1 MVDNVAIT
9 AGTGTTIAADD
20 VGGALHQRVKVTWGP
35 DGTGNDADTA
45 TGKPLPV
52 QLRGSD
58 GTDRSNSLPVVA
70 TNAGTFAVQESGAA
84 LTALQLIDDTVF
96 AEDAASANADKGIQV
111 LTRRTDTATATSG
124 TDGDYQ
130 PFITDANGRLHVNV
144 GNTVT
149 ISSPAVTN
157 AGTFAVQESGSA
169 LTALQLIDDVVF
181 AEDVAAQAGDKGV
194 HILSRRSDTAAATA
208 GTDGDYQSLVSDSA
222 GKLHVNVGNTVTVG
236 AHALTAGETHI
247 GEVGGKT
254 VVKTITMTATTTIL
268 ASADIIADT
277 QQMDAALRVTD
288 GTGVIQS
295 MTVFDPDDNAAFA
308 FDVYIHNTS
317 TSMGTENSGISISD
331 ANAAAGILGV
341 VSFATTDAKDL
352 INGRMYHKANLGIP
366 VTAVSGT
373 DDLYFSIVNGSGTP
387 TFAGGSIPIRVGIL
401 QD

>member
-70 TNAGTFAVQESGAA
+70 TNAGTFAVQ
-84 LTALQLIDDTVF
+84 V
-96 AEDAASANADKGIQV
+96 
-111 LTRRTDTATATSG
+111 
-124 TDGDYQ
+124 DG
-130 PFITDANGRLHVNV
+130 N
-144 GNTVT
+144 
-149 ISSPAVTN
+149 
-157 AGTFAVQESGSA
+157 A

-181 AEDVAAQAGDKGV
+181 AEDVAAQANDKGV
-194 HILSRRSDTAAATA
+194 HILSRRSDTAAATG
-208 GTDGDYQSLVSDSA
+208 GTDGDYQSLVSDSS
-222 GKLHVNVGNTVTVG
+222 GRLHVNVGNTVTVG
-236 AHALTAGETHI
+236 SHAVTNAGTFATQPAGSIAHDADGTSVNPVLTGGYASAAAPTSVSADGDAVRAWHLRNGAAATVITAAGALIGGDATNGLDVDPTRLPAGEIHL

-254 VVKTITMTATTTIL
+254 VVKTITMSTTTTVL

-277 QQMDAALRVTD
+277 QQMDGALRVTD

-317 TSMGTENSGISISD
+317 TSMGTENSGITISD

-373 DDLYFSIVNGSGTP
+373 DDLYFSVVNGSGTP
-387 TFAGGSIPIRVGIL
+387 TFAGGSMPIRVGIL

>member
-52 QLRGSD
+52 QLRSPT
-58 GTDRSNSLPVVA
+58 GTDLTGSAGTASAAVVSVQGIAGATPIPVSDNSSSLTVD
-70 TNAGTFAVQESGAA
+70 NAGTFAVQV
-84 LTALQLIDDTVF
+84 D
-96 AEDAASANADKGIQV
+96 
-111 LTRRTDTATATSG
+111 
-124 TDGDYQ
+124 
-130 PFITDANGRLHVNV
+130 
-144 GNTVT
+144 
-149 ISSPAVTN
+149 
-157 AGTFAVQESGSA
+157 GSA

-181 AEDVAAQAGDKGV
+181 AEDVAAQANDKGV
-194 HILSRRSDTAAATA
+194 HVLSRRSDTAAATG
-208 GTDGDYQSLVSDSA
+208 GTDGDYQSLVSDSS
-222 GKLHVNVGNTVTVG
+222 GRLHVNVGNTVTVG
-236 AHALTAGETHI
+236 SHALSAGEAHV

-317 TSMGTENSGISISD
+317 TSMGTENSGITISD